1 MWIGP
6 REVNLSPEDIPSY
19 NDGRDKKRFIWL
31 IWCRQDVVNMRKDFQ
46 LQDETIRVF
55 NFGGG
60 GWDACLEVGGRRR
73 FFGSLPARFI
83 IRLIETIKANRFAL
97 KPCITDGNKF

>member
-1 MWIGP
+1 
-6 REVNLSPEDIPSY
+6 
-19 NDGRDKKRFIWL
+19 
-31 IWCRQDVVNMRKDFQ
+31 MRKDFQ
-46 LQDETIRVF
+46 LWDETIRVF

-73 FFGSLPARFI
+73 FLGACLPRFI

-97 KPCITDGNKF
+97 KPCIADGDKF